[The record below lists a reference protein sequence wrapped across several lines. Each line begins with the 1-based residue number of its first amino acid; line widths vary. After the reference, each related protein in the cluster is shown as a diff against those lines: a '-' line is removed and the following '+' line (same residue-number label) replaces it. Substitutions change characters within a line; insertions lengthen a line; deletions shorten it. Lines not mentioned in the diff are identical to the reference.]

1 MHNRSALWQRRKIN
15 HCDLAHGRVEI
26 KPSHVENRLS
36 VTPPVASRAPSPHTI
51 TCKPPLHIQTASEL
65 LGAPWWTGLLVCRC
79 CALTLLYV
87 TPFDQVAG
95 KLEWGEGVCHLWASD
110 HDMPVHMSFVSG
122 VFIVT
127 QGSYCKT
134 CIFRQPK
141 ARGWHFCSAAGFH
154 FIEGL
159 AASLFCSLSLEKIL
173 FWCGSFL
180 LCSTFSNFNYN
191 FMKYFY
197 TRLSETTGVSWGTI
211 SGITYTKRKLLHQRM
226 GMF

>member
-87 TPFDQVAG
+87 TWMR
-95 KLEWGEGVCHLWASD
+95 WGSVSSLGIRSWHACSHVFCLR
-110 HDMPVHMSFVSG
+110 SFYRDTG
-122 VFIVT
+122 FIL
-127 QGSYCKT
+127 QNL
-134 CIFRQPK
+134 
-141 ARGWHFCSAAGFH
+141 HFSAAKSQR
-154 FIEGL
+154 L
-159 AASLFCSLSLEKIL
+159 ALLLSCGISLYWRSSSIVIL
-173 FWCGSFL
+173 
-180 LCSTFSNFNYN
+180 
-191 FMKYFY
+191 
-197 TRLSETTGVSWGTI
+197 
-211 SGITYTKRKLLHQRM
+211 
-226 GMF
+226 